1 MTDLVDV
8 EERDRIVRLADG
20 RALAYAEWGAPDGFP
35 VFGFHGSP
43 GSRRTHLGE
52 EAPRSADVRLTL
64 PDRPGF
70 GLSDPQPG
78 RALLDWPRDVAAL
91 ADHLGVDRFAVY
103 GFSGGGPYALACAW
117 AMPERVTAAAVVGGE
132 GPVRDV
138 PVIWELEP
146 DRGPYPGPG
155 ERTADDLEASLRES
169 AVPFFQS
176 LASDPEAWL
185 DVDEA
190 PPEHRRITDDPRW
203 RPGFV
208 AVGRELAANGLE
220 ALLTEWRI
228 LELQP
233 WGFRVDDLTVPI
245 TIWHGAKDPVVPV
258 AVARYLADTT
268 PGATLHVLEQ
278 EAHLLLWS
286 HADTILREL
295 VPPPGGRAAARL
307 TIENAD
313 ERT

>member
-52 EAPRSADVRLTL
+52 EAPRSADVRLIL

-132 GPVRDV
+132 GPIRDV
-138 PVIWELEP
+138 PVIWELDP
-146 DRGPYPGPG
+146 DRGTIPGAWRANCRRPG
-155 ERTADDLEASLRES
+155 
-169 AVPFFQS
+169 
-176 LASDPEAWL
+176 
-185 DVDEA
+185 
-190 PPEHRRITDDPRW
+190 
-203 RPGFV
+203 GFV
-208 AVGRELAANGLE
+208 AGVG
-220 ALLTEWRI
+220 
-228 LELQP
+228 
-233 WGFRVDDLTVPI
+233 
-245 TIWHGAKDPVVPV
+245 GAVLPV
-258 AVARYLADTT
+258 ARQRSGGVAR
-268 PGATLHVLEQ
+268 
-278 EAHLLLWS
+278 
-286 HADTILREL
+286 R
-295 VPPPGGRAAARL
+295 
-307 TIENAD
+307 
-313 ERT
+313 